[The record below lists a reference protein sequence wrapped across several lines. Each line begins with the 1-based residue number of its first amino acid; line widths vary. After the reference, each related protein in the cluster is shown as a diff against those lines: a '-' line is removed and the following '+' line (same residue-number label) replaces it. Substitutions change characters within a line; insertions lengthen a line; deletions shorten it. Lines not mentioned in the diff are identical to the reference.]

1 VPLELLILALDGI
14 KLTAGAYPVPVPNMS
29 RYVPPSKRS
38 SEKPTLDP
46 AALTSEAHFPILSL
60 ASTSKAS
67 KTGFKEV
74 IEERLRQEAE
84 DAIRAAAPIDI
95 RSLSAVEREVHG
107 VTTLKISGN
116 TYEELAAISEKLYAS
131 ELRRRQME
139 PLWW

>member
-1 VPLELLILALDGI
+1 
-14 KLTAGAYPVPVPNMS
+14 MS

-38 SEKPTLDP
+38 TEKPTLDP
-46 AALTSEAHFPILSL
+46 TSLSSETLFPILGVVS
-60 ASTSKAS
+60 ATKAS

-95 RSLSAVEREVHG
+95 RSLSAAEREVHG

-116 TYEELAAISEKLYAS
+116 TYEELAVISEKLYAG
-131 ELRRRQME
+131 ELRRKEAE